1 MWEFFSKWKNIL
13 KSLKNKNS
21 KFSLSNVKKLCLRR
35 RSGNIWARKNRE
47 FLFKDSFN
55 ISNSSCSNSIF
66 QWLFFFSLNRGCSHV
81 VLLRHDCDMRHL
93 RSWNYLFLSR
103 SDFLKIKKSESRVN
117 WSKQWW
123 HKPVQRVK
131 FNKAEG
137 NGLTHIS
144 TQNLLF

>member
-1 MWEFFSKWKNIL
+1 
-13 KSLKNKNS
+13 
-21 KFSLSNVKKLCLRR
+21 
-35 RSGNIWARKNRE
+35 
-47 FLFKDSFN
+47 
-55 ISNSSCSNSIF
+55 
-66 QWLFFFSLNRGCSHV
+66 
-81 VLLRHDCDMRHL
+81 MRHL

-144 TQNLLF
+144 TQNLLFFIMTRKYKKYQISLNGAENFGTLKIKNSFFSNTNFLLNNIIEQKINIEPKRVEIRIFQTCFKVQYASNLVRGSNFYIVKKKWVSEK